1 MSSNTAAAG
10 DILRKGIYGT
20 ADILSKTPW
29 YMPNPYKKQAQN
41 IVDSYNTA
49 EEAQSALGSS
59 TLKTKLNQYEAT
71 KPGAYQSQY
80 RDKIQNVGNQLNGM
94 GNFSYDPLRDTA
106 YEQYKNAYTRAAKT
120 ANENAQ
126 ANAAALTGGYG
137 SSYGTQAGQS
147 AYEATMSNLDN
158 VLDSLYDQ
166 ALNEYTQKKS
176 NLQTQLSGYQNAEQ
190 QDYQNYQTDLAN
202 WYDGLAYR
210 QSEYNNAVQQEQ
222 QDRALKQ
229 QERAQKAQEKQNK
242 TSNWINLGTAA
253 ASLALQVLPYVLAAL

>member
-1 MSSNTAAAG
+1 MGSNTAAG
-10 DILRKGIYGT
+10 DILRKGVYGT
-20 ADILSKTPW
+20 ADLLAKTPW
-29 YMPNPYKKQAQN
+29 YMPNPYKKQAQK
-41 IVDSYNTA
+41 IVDSFNTA
-49 EEAQSALGSS
+49 EETQSALGSS
-59 TLKTKLNQYEAT
+59 ALKTKLNQYEAT
-71 KPGAYQSQY
+71 KPGTYQSQY
-80 RDKIQNVGNQLNGM
+80 SDKIKDVGNQLSGM

-106 YEQYKNAYTRAAKT
+106 YEQYKNAYGRAAKQ

-147 AYEATMSNLDN
+147 AYEATMSNLDS
-158 VLDSLYDQ
+158 VLDNLYDQ
-166 ALNEYTQKKS
+166 ALSEYTQKKS
-176 NLQTQLSGYQNAEQ
+176 NLQTRLSGYQNAEQ

-222 QDRALKQ
+222 QERALKQ

-242 TSNWINLGTAA
+242 TSNWINVGTAA
-253 ASLALQVLPYVLAAL
+253 ASLALQILPYVLAVL